1 MRDGRIRLSFAR
13 GGGPYGG
20 RRSDWGLEGMY
31 VRRIVTA
38 AALAATLLT
47 VSACKVDDLVPENAP
62 LPPDLVRAI
71 SANHMGVNSP
81 ILVRL
86 YKEESDL
93 EIWKQRTDG
102 TYALLKTYE
111 ICAWSGK
118 LGPKKKEGDRQAPE
132 GFYSVSPAQLNPKS
146 NYHLAINMGYPNA
159 YDRANGR
166 TGQHLMIHGSCNSS
180 GCYAMDDE
188 QVQEIYTLA
197 RYSFDGGQRDFQIQA
212 YPFRMTPKNM
222 ARHKNSE
229 HYAFWQMLKKGSDH
243 FEITRKPPNV
253 GVCERSYI
261 FDQTAE
267 TVAGLSP
274 AGPCPAIEMAP
285 QVAAKHHSDAAEAEK
300 IAASLAPSEF
310 ATSTTFSYRS
320 GQPITAE
327 AYAQEQH
334 RREGYDRDG
343 KRVGGPKGG
352 SIFSLFE

>member
-1 MRDGRIRLSFAR
+1 ML
-13 GGGPYGG
+13 
-20 RRSDWGLEGMY
+20 
-31 VRRIVTA
+31 VRRFVTA
-38 AALAATLLT
+38 AALAATLMT
-47 VSACKVDDLVPENAP
+47 VSACNYEDMVPANAP
-62 LPPDLVRAI
+62 LPVDLVRAI
-71 SANHMGVNSP
+71 KANNMGTNSP

-86 YKEESDL
+86 FKEESDL
-93 EIWKQRTDG
+93 EIWKQKTDG
-102 TYALLKTYE
+102 SYALLKTYE

-132 GFYSVSPAQLNPKS
+132 GFYTVTPAQLNPKS
-146 NYHLAINMGYPNA
+146 NFHLAINMGYPNNF
-159 YDRANGR
+159 DRANGR
-166 TGQHLMIHGSCNSS
+166 TGQHLMIHGSCSSS

-188 QVQEIYTLA
+188 QVQEIYSLA
-197 RYSFDGGQRDFQIQA
+197 RYSFEGGQRAFQIQA

-222 ARHKNSE
+222 ARHQNSE
-229 HYAFWQMLKKGSDH
+229 HFAFWKMLKKGSDY
-243 FEITRKPPNV
+243 FDITKRPPNV

-285 QVAAKHHSDAAEAEK
+285 QVAAKHQSDEAEAAK

-310 ATSTTFSYRS
+310 ANSTTFSYRT

-334 RREGYDRDG
+334 RRQGYDREG
-343 KRVGGPKGG
+343 KRVGPKGG
-352 SIFSLFE
+352 SVFSLFK